1 MHHKKPKNAI
11 VQHDKPLDPHSA
23 DAIGNAG
30 DKVGDGAD
38 PSVDVDKEKTTSK
51 SSDQQQSTSQTS
63 EEQESEAPEDP
74 DAEEPE
80 QVE

>member
-11 VQHDKPLDPHSA
+11 VQHDKTLDPHSA

-38 PSVDVDKEKTTSK
+38 PSVDVDKEK
-51 SSDQQQSTSQTS
+51 STPKPDD
-63 EEQESEAPEDP
+63 EQ
-74 DAEEPE
+74 
-80 QVE
+80 